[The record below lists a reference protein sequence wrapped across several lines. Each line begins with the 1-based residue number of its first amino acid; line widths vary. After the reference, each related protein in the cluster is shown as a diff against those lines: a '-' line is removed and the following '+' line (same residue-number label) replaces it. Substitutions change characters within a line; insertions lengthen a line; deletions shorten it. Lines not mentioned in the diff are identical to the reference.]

1 MAETHRVLLYSHD
14 SQGLGHVRR
23 NLAIAHHIARVVPE
37 RTGTAVAGLLVSGLA
52 PAFRFPLPEGFDWVT
67 IPGISKGK
75 GGYEPRNLAGGTQAL
90 INLRSS
96 LLEAALL
103 GFSPDLVIIDRHIYG
118 VWKELREPLLRLR
131 AQNPAA
137 RVVLGLREVLDEP
150 EVAKAEWEKLGDPKL
165 LRSLVDEVWV
175 YGDPAVHDPIAT
187 GEAPPALSDRIRFT
201 GYLAE
206 GRRVTDHGT
215 EPAPRP
221 FILTTAGG
229 GSDGHQMLRAA
240 VAMRP
245 PAGHRHVVVTGPQL
259 EEAEFQSLSAAA
271 GPGTEV
277 HQSWPGL
284 SSQIADAA
292 AVISMGGY
300 NTVCEILATETPGL
314 IIPREVPR
322 LEQLIRARSLSSVGV
337 LDYLRSAEVSAD
349 ALSAWAAE
357 AVTHRIDRS
366 AIIRD
371 GLHTTGH
378 YAADLL
384 EGARFHRQI
393 GGAA

>member
-1 MAETHRVLLYSHD
+1 M
-14 SQGLGHVRR
+14 
-23 NLAIAHHIARVVPE
+23 
-37 RTGTAVAGLLVSGLA
+37 
-52 PAFRFPLPEGFDWVT
+52 T

-150 EVAKAEWEKLGDPKL
+150 EVARAEWEKLGDPGL

-175 YGDPAVHDPIAT
+175 YGDPNVHDPIET

-201 GYLAE
+201 GYLAT
-206 GRRVTDHGT
+206 GRRVADHGT
-215 EPAPRP
+215 DAAPRP
-221 FILTTAGG
+221 FVLTTAGG

-245 PAGHRHVVVTGPQL
+245 PAGHRHIVVTGPQL
-259 EEAEFQSLSAAA
+259 EDSEFESLAALA
-271 GPGTEV
+271 GPDTEV

-284 SSQIADAA
+284 SSQIDDAS
-292 AVISMGGY
+292 AVIAMGGY

-322 LEQLIRARSLSSVGV
+322 LEQLIRARSLSAVGA

-349 ALSAWAAE
+349 ALSAWVAD
-357 AVTHRIDRS
+357 AVTRRVDRT
-366 AIIRD
+366 AIVRD

-378 YAADLL
+378 YAADLF
-384 EGARFHRQI
+384 EGARLQRQI